1 MVIETILNDG
11 TPIAIRRVR
20 AEDEERLKEGIAKL
34 SPRSRYLRFFSGMKA
49 APQGVIDKLVAVDGH
64 DHIAWGAERTDVQER
79 PALGIVHAF
88 RDEDDP
94 QNAEFSVAV
103 LDEYH
108 GQGLGRLLTAVLLLD
123 ASREGYREFTV
134 SILSDNQGALS
145 LARSLGA
152 ERTGASGIVTEFE
165 IEIEAAI
172 AALRQTADVPG
183 LPAIFAAFEGAR

>member
-11 TPIAIRRVR
+11 TPIGIRRVR

-64 DHIAWGAERTDVQER
+64 DHIAWGAERIDLPDT

-94 QNAEFSVAV
+94 QIAEFSVAV

-108 GQGLGRLLTAVLLLD
+108 ARGVGRLLTAVLLLD
-123 ASREGYREFTV
+123 ARREGYREFTV
-134 SILSDNQGALS
+134 NILSDNQGALA

-152 ERTGASGIVTEFE
+152 ERIGASGAVSEFE

-172 AALRQTADVPG
+172 AALRQVDDVPG
-183 LPAIFAAFEGAR
+183 LPAIFEALDD